1 MFRLVKKCK
10 LLKEKSK
17 AWNKFQ
23 FGNIFRQLRKV
34 DDRLKSI
41 QADILTNPLDTKLLE
56 NKICFLINVL
66 TYYRLAL
73 NIGNKK
79 QD

>member
-1 MFRLVKKCK
+1 MIVLSVHFIGSHMFRLVKKCK

-17 AWNKFQ
+17 TWNKFQ

-41 QADILTNPLDTKLLE
+41 QADIL
-56 NKICFLINVL
+56 I
-66 TYYRLAL
+66 Y
-73 NIGNKK
+73 
-79 QD
+79 